1 MIFSQ
6 PILLCSNNRDT
17 TLDMA
22 KGLLIILVV
31 LGHAIQYSFGIEYT
45 KSGDF
50 FSNIVF
56 KSIYSFHMP
65 LFMLIS
71 GYLFHNSNKKDFKP
85 LMVSKLIAIG
95 IPMIS
100 FIILCNFYTEIK
112 YLRDYDFTG
121 LFLYIID
128 QVYRGGTMWFLFS
141 LLLNMT
147 VISIITRSIRNI
159 KLQYL
164 LILVVFILT
173 MLIPDTILLSSHKY
187 MFPFFCMGY
196 IIKEKKIKL
205 YNRTNNQITLI
216 VLTLLSI
223 ISISWFDTD
232 TYIYTTG
239 FCIVNDCM
247 GHLYLNTKRI
257 VIALITSYTFMQYV
271 HIWSNLIKS
280 VTHVLL
286 IRLGQISLFVYGF
299 NVFFDT
305 IYTRVLFLLHIN
317 WDFNYTIPFLF
328 TIFTIILATSLYNV
342 FDRSKITRIILLGK

>member
-1 MIFSQ
+1 MPSSLQ
-6 PILLCSNNRDT
+6 TQLYYNNRDT
-17 TLDMA
+17 TLDIA

-45 KSGDF
+45 KSEDF

-56 KSIYSFHMP
+56 KTIYSFHMP

-71 GYLFHNSNKKDFKP
+71 GYLFHNSNKKDFKT
-85 LMVSKLIAIG
+85 LMVTKLIAIG

-121 LFLYIID
+121 LFLFILI
-128 QVYRGGTMWFLFS
+128 QIYRGGTMWFLFS
-141 LLLNMT
+141 LLLNIT
-147 VISIITRSIRNI
+147 ILSIITRSIRN
-159 KLQYL
+159 KTLQYL
-164 LILVVFILT
+164 LMLILFILT
-173 MLIPDTILLSSHKY
+173 MLIPDTILLSTHKF
-187 MFPFFCMGY
+187 MFPFFCIGY
-196 IIKEKKIKL
+196 IIKEKEIKL
-205 YNRTNNQITLI
+205 YNGTNNKITLI

-223 ISISWFDTD
+223 IAISWFDTD

-239 FCIVNDCM
+239 FCIVHDHM
-247 GHLYLNTKRI
+247 GHLYLTIKRI
-257 VIALITSYTFMQYV
+257 VIALITSYTFMQYI
-271 HIWSNLIKS
+271 HIWSNLTKS
-280 VTHVLL
+280 IAHVLL

-305 IYTRVLFLLHIN
+305 IYTTVLSLLHIN

-328 TIFTIILATSLYNV
+328 TFSTLILATFLYNV
-342 FDRSKITRIILLGK
+342 FDRNKITRMLLLGK

>member
-1 MIFSQ
+1 MLSSQ
-6 PILLCSNNRDT
+6 PIPLCSNNRDT

-31 LGHAIQYSFGIEYT
+31 LGHAIQYSFGTEYT
-45 KSGDF
+45 QSREF

-56 KSIYSFHMP
+56 KTIYSFHMP

-71 GYLFHNSNKKDFKP
+71 GYLFHNSNKKDFKT
-85 LMVSKLIAIG
+85 LMVTKLIAIG

-100 FIILCNFYTEIK
+100 FIILCNFYTEIR

-121 LFLYIID
+121 LFLYITD
-128 QVYRGGTMWFLFS
+128 QVFRGGTMWFLFS
-141 LLLNMT
+141 LLLNIT
-147 VISIITRSIRNI
+147 VISIITRSIRNKKI
-159 KLQYL
+159 QYIL
-164 LILVVFILT
+164 MLVVFIMT

-187 MFPFFCMGY
+187 MFPFFCIGY
-196 IIKEKKIKL
+196 FIKERKIEL
-205 YNRTNNQITLI
+205 YNGTNNKITLI

-223 ISISWFDTD
+223 LAISWFDTD

-239 FCIVNDCM
+239 FCIVNDYM

-271 HIWSNLIKS
+271 HIWSNLTKS
-280 VTHVLL
+280 VTHVFL

-317 WDFNYTIPFLF
+317 WDFNYIIPFLF
-328 TIFTIILATSLYNV
+328 TISTIILATSLYNV
-342 FDRSKITRIILLGK
+342 FDRSKITRMILLGK